1 MISDDFYGD
10 RFRWFVGVV
19 KDIGDDRSR
28 VRVRVFGIHA
38 TEDTTN
44 VSDDDLPWAL
54 VLYPTTGGQTSSGNA
69 SHGLVPGT
77 WVVGFFVDGD
87 DSQQPIVLGVINGGE
102 GSMNNSS
109 SGNPSE
115 SSRASSPGSET
126 GAGTGTSTP
135 NPDGSVDANAPTGS
149 SGQPSTTQLSGN
161 SNEQKVY
168 NYFWERIKLEGAYT
182 GDLKMIV
189 SAITGHIA
197 NESSYN
203 PQAKNGNDWNR
214 SEGSQASY
222 GIAQW
227 RAGKYDRYTPMLRFC
242 GIQSRVEPPN
252 LPPLEQQLDFMWH
265 EFHTTERSGYN
276 RCISATNLPD
286 ALTGVYLTARAA
298 GYKKINGVWIVDR
311 SDSTFTNKMKE
322 VRRVYSGV
330 SYTGNA
336 V

>member
-19 KDIGDDRSR
+19 KDIGDDRAR
-28 VRVRVFGIHA
+28 VRVRIFGIHH
-38 TEDTTN
+38 TEDTSK
-44 VSDDDLPWAL
+44 VSDDDLPWAM
-54 VLYPTTGGQTSSGNA
+54 VMYPTTGGQTSSGHA
-69 SHGLVPGT
+69 SHGLVPGS

-102 GSMNNSS
+102 GSMNNSPGGTP
-109 SGNPSE
+109 SGGSG
-115 SSRASSPGSET
+115 ASSPGSDT
-126 GAGTGTSTP
+126 GAGTSTGGTNT
-135 NPDGSVDANAPTGS
+135 DS
-149 SGQPSTTQLSGN
+149 SGQPTTTQLSGG

-168 NYFWERIKLEGAYT
+168 NYFWERIKKEGAYT

-197 NESSYN
+197 NESGHN

-227 RAGKYDRYTPMLRFC
+227 RAGRYDRYTPMLRFC

-252 LPPLEQQLDFMWH
+252 LPPLEKQLDFMWH
-265 EFHTTERSGYN
+265 EFHTTEKTGYN
-276 RCISATNLPD
+276 RCIAATNLPD

-311 SDSTFTNKMKE
+311 SDPTFTNKMRE